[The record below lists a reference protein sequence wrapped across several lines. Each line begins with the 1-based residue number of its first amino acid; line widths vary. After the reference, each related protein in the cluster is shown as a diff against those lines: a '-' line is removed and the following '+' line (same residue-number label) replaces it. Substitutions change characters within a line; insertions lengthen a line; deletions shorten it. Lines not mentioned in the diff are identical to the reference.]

1 MVKVNLMKFINL
13 KYYSNE
19 IINFAKLSK
28 FKENKM
34 LVKIVFI

>member
-13 KYYSNE
+13 KYYSNG

-34 LVKIVFI
+34 LFKIVFI

>member
-19 IINFAKLSK
+19 IINFAKLSN

-34 LVKIVFI
+34 LFKIVFI